1 MCVYHV
7 CVPSY
12 FIISALII
20 KYDGYNALGIFCSSY
35 SWLFFCLFIIHMR
48 LITNEYTNV
57 DHKITG
63 FFSSKSVYTYTFLNR
78 YRNMFIIIIIMHM
91 AFGFQSI
98 IKK

>member
-1 MCVYHV
+1 
-7 CVPSY
+7 
-12 FIISALII
+12 
-20 KYDGYNALGIFCSSY
+20 
-35 SWLFFCLFIIHMR
+35 MR